1 MVTIERLAPQNALIL
16 KDVRLRALRDTPTA
30 FSSTYA
36 EESRLGDADWFARA
50 EQWTSDGS
58 AVYLA
63 MDFNVPCG
71 IAAGFIERDI
81 PGHAHLASMWVAATH
96 RRLGIGSR
104 LVEAII
110 AWSSARRLDSLQ
122 LTVTGN
128 NDPAIRFY
136 ERLGFK
142 LTGRTKPYRND
153 PTLTDLEM
161 ARSVPRT

>member
-1 MVTIERLAPQNALIL
+1 
-16 KDVRLRALRDTPTA
+16 
-30 FSSTYA
+30 
-36 EESRLGDADWFARA
+36 
-50 EQWTSDGS
+50 
-58 AVYLA
+58 
-63 MDFNVPCG
+63 
-71 IAAGFIERDI
+71 
-81 PGHAHLASMWVAATH
+81 
-96 RRLGIGSR
+96 LGIGSR

-110 AWSSARRLDSLQ
+110 AWSSARRLDSLR